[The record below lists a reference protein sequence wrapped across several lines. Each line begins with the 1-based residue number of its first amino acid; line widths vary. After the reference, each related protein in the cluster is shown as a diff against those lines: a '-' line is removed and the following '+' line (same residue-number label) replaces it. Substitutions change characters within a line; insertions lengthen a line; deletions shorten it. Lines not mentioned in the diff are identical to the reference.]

1 MLGIPAGLSGWAQG
15 WLSGFGIILPFYMMR
30 GMAAGDVKLMAAV
43 GAWLGA
49 GMALKIALAT
59 FVIGGAWAM
68 VLIVTSG
75 QSRATLLRVGHML
88 LAAVLPGSLPVQPDA
103 EASAGTMPYGVAI
116 AAGTVAML
124 FAGS

>member
-1 MLGIPAGLSGWAQG
+1 
-15 WLSGFGIILPFYMMR
+15 MMR